1 MTDGTVVALSLAGG
15 ASVLTGYAFIA
26 MTGVGSKLYA
36 YFTPPEKKVFLTLT
50 VLSIA
55 SYFYLFY
62 WAGFGGFL
70 ENWKRDLYIASL
82 ATYLFGASLW
92 SIQIYNIVKHKKH
105 PSGQN
110 LALLITALG
119 AIGSLVAVSATSN
132 EDTLVYSF
140 AMIAAILLVI
150 QHAFFDL
157 CYWSN
162 VVHTKKKKS
171 KRQSAYHNSKI

>member
-15 ASVLTGYAFIA
+15 ASVLTGYTFIA
-26 MTGVGSKLYA
+26 MSGVGSKLYA
-36 YFTPPEKKVFLTLT
+36 YFTPPEKKIFLILT
-50 VLSIA
+50 TLSIA

-70 ENWKRDLYIASL
+70 EDWKRDLYIASL

-92 SIQIYNIVKHKKH
+92 SIQIYRIVKYKQKH
-105 PSGQN
+105 SKQN

-119 AIGSLVAVSATSN
+119 TIGSLVAVAATSN
-132 EDTLVYSF
+132 EDTLIYSF
-140 AMIAAILLVI
+140 AMIAAVLLVI

-157 CYWSN
+157 YYWSN
-162 VVHTKKKKS
+162 VVHTTKNRL
-171 KRQSAYHNSKI
+171 KR

>member
-1 MTDGTVVALSLAGG
+1 MTDGTVIALSLAGG
-15 ASVLTGYAFIA
+15 TSVLTGYMFIA
-26 MTGVGSKLYA
+26 MTGVGSKLYK
-36 YFTPPEKKVFLTLT
+36 YFNSQEKKVFLTLT
-50 VLSIA
+50 TLSIV

-70 ENWKRDLYIASL
+70 EDWKRDLYIASL

-92 SIQIYNIVKHKKH
+92 SIQVYNVVKHRKH

-119 AIGSLVAVSATSN
+119 TIGSLVAVASTSN
-132 EDTLVYSF
+132 DDTIIYSF

-157 CYWSN
+157 FYWAR
-162 VVHTKKKKS
+162 VIHT
-171 KRQSAYHNSKI
+171 RKIKPK